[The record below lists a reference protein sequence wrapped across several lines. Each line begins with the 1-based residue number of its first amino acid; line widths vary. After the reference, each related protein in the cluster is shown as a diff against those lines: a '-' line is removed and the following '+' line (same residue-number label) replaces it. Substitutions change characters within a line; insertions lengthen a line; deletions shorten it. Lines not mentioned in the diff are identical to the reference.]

1 MTEPAAADD
10 AQDAPGSRLPANMT
24 IIAPGEHGPRIETNT
39 NSGSFFGRRI
49 LPRRLTRGGALF
61 VLAALCGA
69 VGGAAASTAIGLFLS
84 PPASPSTET
93 AAVRDAIARIDAD
106 LATLKS
112 SFDKAG
118 KARTA
123 QFGKVGER
131 IEKLEK
137 SQEDASSK
145 LSKLSENLDK
155 TRNAMNAQ
163 TASAKPAPDVTGSIP
178 TPVPRPEAKGS
189 QIVHDWVLN
198 RVTRGGAL
206 VESDRGLFEV
216 YPGDPLPGLGRV
228 EAVRYQNG
236 RWVVVTQRGLI
247 VRP

>member
-1 MTEPAAADD
+1 
-10 AQDAPGSRLPANMT
+10 
-24 IIAPGEHGPRIETNT
+24 
-39 NSGSFFGRRI
+39 
-49 LPRRLTRGGALF
+49 
-61 VLAALCGA
+61 
-69 VGGAAASTAIGLFLS
+69 
-84 PPASPSTET
+84 
-93 AAVRDAIARIDAD
+93 
-106 LATLKS
+106 
-112 SFDKAG
+112 
-118 KARTA
+118 
-123 QFGKVGER
+123 
-131 IEKLEK
+131 
-137 SQEDASSK
+137 
-145 LSKLSENLDK
+145 
-155 TRNAMNAQ
+155 MNAQ